1 MNDDVD
7 LDECEENFAECS
19 PYATCTNAPG
29 SYICTCKPG
38 YTGNGFHCKG
48 KSR

>member
-7 LDECEENFAECS
+7 VDECKEGIAECS
-19 PYATCTNAPG
+19 RDATCTNAPG
-29 SYICTCKPG
+29 SYKCTCKPG
-38 YTGNGFHCKG
+38 YSGNGFHCKG